1 MAELQTAGAAIS
13 LAFHVAALAHK
24 AVKLIKR
31 VLQADVEAEAL
42 QHRTEHL
49 ESLAKSVGKV
59 LRYRKKQ
66 RGDAQPP
73 PAEKDIIKTIK
84 GSLVECRTCLK
95 VICDRLK
102 PYAEQKERGTL
113 DKMSTGFKFV
123 NSQAFIE
130 SQEKI
135 ISSHLQNL
143 TLLVT
148 LLNNLDHIDDTRQR
162 QEQGRYLREVRTLVE
177 AVVRQVVDEQSSVF
191 RLLEADASE
200 HQGSPSPEDMDDIES
215 DPESDGG
222 SSKIEMERRC
232 PECWKRNLPVPDTPL
247 AIAVKREQSEIV
259 RGILE
264 TCEDK
269 DIMITDAEDWTLL
282 HYAAHKADHA
292 TVCVLLES
300 SVGWAPDFID
310 ARSKDGQTALMQIAK
325 QADQEKSLELAK
337 ELIAHKCN
345 LDAEDDSSIRRSA
358 LYFAIDGPKTTNRER
373 FVDYLVE
380 RGAQKAT
387 LSEKYPEKASDYLAL
402 REQSHGREQ
411 KESSSSIGRKL
422 SKAFSRSE

>member
-1 MAELQTAGAAIS
+1 MIVRWFGDDALTHA
-13 LAFHVAALAHK
+13 AALAHK

-31 VLQADVEAEAL
+31 VLQAEAEAEAL

-59 LRYRKKQ
+59 LRYRRKQ
-66 RGDAQPP
+66 RGDAQLP

-84 GSLVECRTCLK
+84 GSLTECRTCLK
-95 VICDRLK
+95 VICDKLK
-102 PYAEQKERGTL
+102 PYEEQKERGTL
-113 DKMSTGFKFV
+113 DKMSTGFKFI
-123 NSQAFIE
+123 NSETFIE

-148 LLNNLDHIDDTRQR
+148 LLNNLDHIDDSHQR

-191 RLLEADASE
+191 RLLEADADD
-200 HQGSPSPEDMDDIES
+200 HQGSPSPEDVDGIES
-215 DPESDGG
+215 DSESDDG
-222 SSKIEMERRC
+222 SLKIDLESRC

-264 TCEDK
+264 SCEEK
-269 DIMITDAEDWTLL
+269 DIKITDAEDWTLL
-282 HYAAHKADHA
+282 HYAAHKSDHA

-337 ELIAHKCN
+337 ELIAHDCN
-345 LDAEDDSSIRRSA
+345 LDTEDDSNIGRSA
-358 LYFAIDGPKTTNRER
+358 LYFAIDGPKTPNRER
-373 FVDYLVE
+373 FVDLLVGK
-380 RGAQKAT
+380 GAQKAT
-387 LSEKYPEKASDYLAL
+387 LSDKFPEKARDYPAL
-402 REQSHGREQ
+402 REESPGRGR
-411 KESSSSIGRKL
+411 KESTSSITRKL